1 MKIRGQIIHFAG
13 IYASN
18 EDKLIMIKDRFN
30 DVLREVIDQIP
41 NGQKII
47 FEGNFNSRI
56 GKQNDCLIVGM
67 LREVCIKDNVE
78 CPLKISD

>member
-1 MKIRGQIIHFAG
+1 MRIRGQIIHFAG

-18 EDKLIMIKDRFN
+18 EDKLIIIKDRFD
-30 DVLREVIDQIP
+30 DVLREAIDQIL

-47 FEGNFNSRI
+47 FEGDFNGRI

-67 LREVCIKDNVE
+67 LREVYIKDKVE